1 MDLYICEKPSQA
13 KDLAGVMKA
22 SQRGDG
28 FLHDG
33 GNRVI
38 TWAFGHLLEL
48 YMPDDYDER
57 YKSWSLETLP
67 IAPESW
73 RYNVRKSAFKQYKI
87 VEGLVKK
94 ASTIYISTDYDREGE
109 AIARS
114 LLDRFRYSGPIR
126 RVCLTALDE
135 SSIKKA
141 LNNVKRW
148 QGYGL
153 TYYAALARQRAD
165 WLVGMN
171 VSRLYSAG
179 LRCRLQPHSSRWQG
193 YHPNRRSCLSTD
205 REIAGFTPSPY
216 WTLGVNVSVQNGQFA
231 AQWIPPEECSDEQGR
246 CVNKAYAEQV
256 ASQVNGANA
265 VISKAETKPGK
276 ESAPP
281 FDLTS
286 LQQYASK
293 RWGYTAQQVLDAA
306 QALYETHKA
315 TTYPRTDSRYLP
327 ESQKGRHSGH
337 SPGAHF
343 VRSERLWAGGW
354 RRSSSQGQGIQ

>member
-141 LNNVKRW
+141 LNNVKD
-148 QGYGL
+148 GKDTVSL
-153 TYYAALARQRAD
+153 YYAALARQRAD

-171 VSRLYSAG
+171 VSRLY
-179 LRCRLQPHSSRWQG
+179 
-193 YHPNRRSCLSTD
+193 T
-205 REIAGFTPSPY
+205 
-216 WTLGVNVSVQNGQFA
+216 V
-231 AQWIPPEECSDEQGR
+231 
-246 CVNKAYAEQV
+246 
-256 ASQVNGANA
+256 
-265 VISKAETKPGK
+265 
-276 ESAPP
+276 
-281 FDLTS
+281 
-286 LQQYASK
+286 
-293 RWGYTAQQVLDAA
+293 
-306 QALYETHKA
+306 
-315 TTYPRTDSRYLP
+315 
-327 ESQKGRHSGH
+327 
-337 SPGAHF
+337 
-343 VRSERLWAGGW
+343 
-354 RRSSSQGQGIQ
+354 

>member
-141 LNNVKRW
+141 LNNVKD
-148 QGYGL
+148 GKDTVSL
-153 TYYAALARQRAD
+153 YYAALARQRAD

-171 VSRLYSAG
+171 VSRLYTVLARDVGFNHTLHVGRVIFLKSAVVI
-179 LRCRLQPHSSRWQG
+179 RKP
-193 YHPNRRSCLSTD
+193 PNLM
-205 REIAGFTPSPY
+205 
-216 WTLGVNVSVQNGQFA
+216 VS
-231 AQWIPPEECSDEQGR
+231 
-246 CVNKAYAEQV
+246 
-256 ASQVNGANA
+256 
-265 VISKAETKPGK
+265 
-276 ESAPP
+276 
-281 FDLTS
+281 
-286 LQQYASK
+286 
-293 RWGYTAQQVLDAA
+293 
-306 QALYETHKA
+306 H
-315 TTYPRTDSRYLP
+315 
-327 ESQKGRHSGH
+327 
-337 SPGAHF
+337 
-343 VRSERLWAGGW
+343 
-354 RRSSSQGQGIQ
+354 

>member
-109 AIARS
+109 
-114 LLDRFRYSGPIR
+114 
-126 RVCLTALDE
+126 
-135 SSIKKA
+135 
-141 LNNVKRW
+141 
-148 QGYGL
+148 
-153 TYYAALARQRAD
+153 
-165 WLVGMN
+165 
-171 VSRLYSAG
+171 
-179 LRCRLQPHSSRWQG
+179 
-193 YHPNRRSCLSTD
+193 
-205 REIAGFTPSPY
+205 
-216 WTLGVNVSVQNGQFA
+216 
-231 AQWIPPEECSDEQGR
+231 
-246 CVNKAYAEQV
+246 
-256 ASQVNGANA
+256 
-265 VISKAETKPGK
+265 
-276 ESAPP
+276 
-281 FDLTS
+281 
-286 LQQYASK
+286 
-293 RWGYTAQQVLDAA
+293 
-306 QALYETHKA
+306 
-315 TTYPRTDSRYLP
+315 
-327 ESQKGRHSGH
+327 
-337 SPGAHF
+337 
-343 VRSERLWAGGW
+343 
-354 RRSSSQGQGIQ
+354 